1 MKQKKQP
8 SRMRLVLHK
17 DPTPKVE
24 LRPGMKIQV
33 EEVELL
39 GGTAAELKK
48 IGARLCGGSSTCL
61 AIIDIGSDV
70 INPDP
75 TAEQKPTT
83 TATKR
88 VTRSRK
94 KKEE

>member
-1 MKQKKQP
+1 
-8 SRMRLVLHK
+8 MRLVLHK
-17 DPTPKVE
+17 DATPKVE

-33 EEVELL
+33 EEIELL
-39 GGTAAELKK
+39 GGTAAQLKK
-48 IGARLCGGSSTCL
+48 IGARLCGGSGTCL

-75 TAEQKPTT
+75 TIDEKPVT
-83 TATKR
+83 TAVKR

-94 KKEE
+94 QKEE